1 MQKEMKSHRSMPRIQ
16 SIKTVSQDNYELLS
30 KGNKDIRELLINMTK

>member
-1 MQKEMKSHRSMPRIQ
+1 MKSHRSMPRIQ
-16 SIKTVSQDNYELLS
+16 SIKTEAQDNYELLS